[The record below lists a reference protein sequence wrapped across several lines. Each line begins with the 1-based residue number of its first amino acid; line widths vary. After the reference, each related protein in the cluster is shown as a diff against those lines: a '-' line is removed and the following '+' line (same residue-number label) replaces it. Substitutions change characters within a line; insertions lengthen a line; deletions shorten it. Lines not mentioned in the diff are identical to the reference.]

1 MTKENAWNPGEYAQP
16 LVSVIITTYRN
27 EAYLPRAVESVL
39 YQTYQN
45 IELIVVDDNQP
56 GTEERCRTEAVMA
69 QYPQAVYI
77 RHPENRNGA
86 AARNTGINVS
96 RGKYIAFLDNDDFYF
111 STHIAD
117 CVDALAHNPA
127 CSAVLC
133 GVIKICG
140 GVVWDRILPKNG
152 EDFARELLFSETAL
166 GTGSNLFVDA
176 FCVRAIGGF
185 DEHFFRHQDIEFGL
199 RYFSRYKAVTRAQVS
214 IVKEM
219 EGYSNAPD
227 YARFLLAKQMLWEKF
242 SDMLAALSKE
252 DAASYFAGQY
262 GALLYAACKGGNR
275 EQIAE
280 AAAKRTQY
288 KPLGKKERL
297 LLACSRANLFP
308 IYEAEKRIIKQMRS
322 KTLQKETEAQLS
334 EEDRA
339 RLRGA
344 LGK

>member
-1 MTKENAWNPGEYAQP
+1 MAKESALNPGEHAYP

-27 EAYLPRAVESVL
+27 ETYLPRAVESVL
-39 YQTYQN
+39 HQTYQN

-56 GTEERCRTEAVMA
+56 DTEERRRTEAVMA
-69 QYPQAVYI
+69 QYPQAIYI

-86 AARNTGINVS
+86 AARNTGINAS
-96 RGKYIAFLDNDDFYF
+96 HGNYIAFLDNDDFYF

-140 GVVWDRILPKNG
+140 GVVWDRIIPKNG
-152 EDFARELLFSETAL
+152 EDFAHELLFCETAL

-176 FCVRAIGGF
+176 SCVRAIGGF
-185 DEHFFRHQDIEFGL
+185 DERFFRHQDIEFGL

-227 YARFLLAKQMLWEKF
+227 YARFLFAKQMLWEKF
-242 SDMLAALSKE
+242 SDMLSALSKE
-252 DAASYFAGQY
+252 DTASYFAGQY
-262 GALLYAACKGGNR
+262 GALLYTACKGGNR

-280 AAAKRTQY
+280 AAAKRTQW

-297 LLACSRANLFP
+297 LLALSRANLFSF
-308 IYEAEKRIIKQMRS
+308 YEAEKRVLKQIRS
-322 KTLQKETEAQLS
+322 KTLQKETEAPLS
-334 EEDRA
+334 EEDRV

-344 LGK
+344 LRK